1 MHISSLSISVRLLRS
16 THVSPETLERHARP
30 THSSPMC
37 ASGQRS
43 LLGETAAASASQ
55 G

>member
-1 MHISSLSISVRLLRS
+1 MFPDAKPRGTLSFEGN
-16 THVSPETLERHARP
+16 ETLERHARP